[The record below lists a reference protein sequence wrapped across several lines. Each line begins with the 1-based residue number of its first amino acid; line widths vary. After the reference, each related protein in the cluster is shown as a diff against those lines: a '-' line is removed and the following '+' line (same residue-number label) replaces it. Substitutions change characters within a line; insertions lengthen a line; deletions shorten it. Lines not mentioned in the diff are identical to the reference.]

1 MSVRA
6 VTDTESSVVVLE
18 IGLHLHC
25 FRVSDSEAF
34 LLGPV
39 LDWTDS
45 GFLILSSGDS
55 ANNAVMF
62 DVYVQSCSVLG
73 LDTL

>member
-1 MSVRA
+1 MSVCA

-34 LLGPV
+34 LLGLV

-55 ANNAVMF
+55 NNAVMF

-73 LDTL
+73 LDTF

>member
-1 MSVRA
+1 MSVCA

-18 IGLHLHC
+18 IASIST
-25 FRVSDSEAF
+25 VSGSQIQRHF

-39 LDWTDS
+39 LDWTDA

-73 LDTL
+73 LDTV